1 MQIFEIQEPKS
12 PVAYHKSNDIAIG
25 IDFGTTNSLVA
36 FSVNH
41 KPYIIDNALV
51 PSIISDDLC
60 IGKDGF
66 RSIKRLIGKSLEEI
80 RTSAEISDYVK
91 NVVIEEHGIIKLKI
105 GAQYFS
111 IAEAISL
118 ILKFLKIQA
127 ERHLEKEVVKTVITV
142 PAHFDDIMRNLVK
155 HAANLA
161 GFDVLRLISE
171 PTAAAYAYGLENGS
185 EGMYLVYDFGGGT
198 FDVSLLNMRMG
209 VFQVL
214 NTDGD
219 VGIGGDDIDYI
230 LASHLG
236 CDDMQAQTIKEALS
250 SGDGAHDEWQIDQAS
265 FEKLID
271 PIISR
276 TIQITEAVA
285 KKYLEKIKGI
295 ILVGGSTRIPLI
307 TKKLKKFG
315 VPILS
320 NVDPDKVVALGA
332 ALQAEN
338 LTSRSGDLIIDVVP
352 LSLGME
358 LMGGLVEK
366 IIQRN
371 TPIPTAITK
380 EFTTYADNQ
389 TAMQFN
395 VVQGEREMVVDC
407 RSLAK
412 FELKNIPAMKAG
424 AARIEVTF
432 SIDADALLSITA
444 IEKITGIKQ
453 VIEVRPGYGISEI
466 DVNSMLEDAYKNA
479 AKDHHA
485 KLLAETLV
493 EAQQEILNI
502 KAALNETPE
511 LLSEAARYDIE
522 KLLMELEKACQDA
535 VRDQIIS
542 ILEKLKG
549 ATHEFGEKRMDFAVN
564 QLLGGKK
571 I

>member
-1 MQIFEIQEPKS
+1 MQIFEIQEPQARSQS
-12 PVAYHKSNDIAIG
+12 PLSSNKTNNIAIG
-25 IDFGTTNSLVA
+25 IDFGTTNSLGA
-36 FSVNH
+36 FSINH
-41 KPYIIDNALV
+41 KPYIIDNLLV
-51 PSIISDDLC
+51 PSIISDDLH
-60 IGKDGF
+60 IGQDGI

-80 RTSAEISDYVK
+80 KNSSEISDQVK
-91 NVVIEEHGIIKLKI
+91 NVVIQDHGIIKLKI
-105 GAQYFS
+105 GEQYFS

-118 ILKFLKIQA
+118 ILKFLKTQA
-127 ERHLEKEVVKTVITV
+127 EKHLGQEVIKTVITV
-142 PAHFDDIMRNLVK
+142 PAHFDDTMRNLVK

-214 NTDGD
+214 GTDGNL
-219 VGIGGDDIDYI
+219 GLGGDDIDYI

-236 CDDMQAQTIKEALS
+236 CDDIEAKAIKEELS
-250 SGDGAHDEWQIDQAS
+250 YGHESRIDQAS

-271 PIISR
+271 PIISK
-276 TIQITEAVA
+276 TIEITESVA
-285 KKYLEKIKGI
+285 KQYLAQIKGI

-307 TKKLKKFG
+307 TKKLQKFG

-320 NVDPDKVVALGA
+320 DVDPDKVVALGA

-338 LTSRSGDLIIDVVP
+338 LTSRSGDLIIDIVP

-366 IIQRN
+366 IIPRN

-380 EFTTYADNQ
+380 EFTTYVDNQ
-389 TAMQFN
+389 TAMQFHI
-395 VVQGEREMVVDC
+395 VQGEREMVLDC

-412 FELKNIPAMKAG
+412 FELQNIPAMKAG

-444 IEKITGIKQ
+444 IEKITGITQ
-453 VIEVRPGYGISEI
+453 VIEVRPGYGISET
-466 DVNSMLEDAYKNA
+466 DVSSMLEDAYKNVVQ
-479 AKDHHA
+479 DHHA

-493 EAQQEILNI
+493 AAGQEILNVR
-502 KAALNETPE
+502 AALEETPE
-511 LLSEAARYDIE
+511 LLSDRERQEIDI
-522 KLLMELEKACQDA
+522 LLVELEQSCISS
-535 VRDQIIS
+535 VRENILS
-542 ILEKLKG
+542 IMAHLKK
-549 ATHEFGEKRMDFAVN
+549 ATHEFGERRMDFAVS
-564 QLLGGKK
+564 QMLKGQKV
-571 I
+571 